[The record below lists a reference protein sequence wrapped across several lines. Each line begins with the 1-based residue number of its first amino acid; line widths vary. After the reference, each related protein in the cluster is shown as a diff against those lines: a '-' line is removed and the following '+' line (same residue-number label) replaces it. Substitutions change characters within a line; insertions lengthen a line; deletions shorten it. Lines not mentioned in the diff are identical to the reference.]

1 MNLQEIQS
9 IAVRLDELYRAHAA
23 RLRRP
28 EPWFTSVTLAGPSG
42 AVDQYFI
49 GHERALSERVVEWG
63 HPLAA
68 AVLEVD
74 LGDAVQMPPMF
85 NQERRVLS
93 SRAEVKGQA
102 GELSHVRIRLPEG
115 EFNFVRTEA
124 GLVEASRA
132 GVARRIPA
140 GLDDIIGQLT
150 PAQYKLITAN
160 REAPLIIQGRAG
172 SGKTSVGL
180 YRVAWLTQSPDATN
194 AVPVA
199 PGRILVLMF
208 NKPLQLFVKQ
218 MMTAAG
224 LDAVRT
230 DTFHGWALTEVGR
243 GYRGQI
249 EICTDRFDGAAS
261 AVKLKKQLG
270 VLKVVDAF
278 VARQIA
284 QVGRWLAEKLPVY
297 DPMGQW
303 IAQFQADDAPV
314 VRRLIVLRGKAL
326 SARDA
331 ATSAGDRARL
341 TEVHRVL
348 SQGVER
354 LIQYKEELFKL
365 LTDREL
371 LRAHLPHAT
380 PQEIDGLVSFQT
392 ALQIGD
398 KPDAKPGPRIAFED
412 LAILLRLMHLKHGGL
427 PNKDRDDEV
436 NVYEHVLVDE
446 AQDFGAVELNAIFSA
461 VRSRTGVTIVGDT
474 NQKIVPE
481 ADFIGWDALAA
492 ELGASGA
499 AVARLEVPHRST
511 AAIMR
516 LADALVGEQSPATRP
531 GPVPRL
537 SVVTAEALVVRLSER
552 INSHLAENP
561 HAHVAVV
568 CGSPRQVEDMVQQLS
583 ARLPGTSVRRGHNH
597 AFVFAPGVTVT
608 NLRQIKGL
616 EFDAVFALE
625 VDDQRYPADEQGRR
639 WLYTLVTRAKEALHL
654 FTTERPATLLQPAM
668 ETGLVALD
676 AAEDVPVAVF
686 SAEDDEPF

>member
-9 IAVRLDELYRAHAA
+9 IAVRLDEIYRAHAA

-28 EPWFTSVTLAGPSG
+28 VPWFVSVTLAGDSG

-49 GHERALSERVVEWG
+49 GRERALTERIVDWG
-63 HPLAA
+63 HPLAT
-68 AVLEVD
+68 AVLEVGI
-74 LGDAVQMPPMF
+74 GDRVEMPPMF
-85 NQERRVLS
+85 VQERRVLS
-93 SRAEVKGQA
+93 SRAEVKGDAA
-102 GELSHVRIRLPEG
+102 GLTHVRLVLPDG
-115 EFNFVRTEA
+115 EFTFVRTEA

-132 GVARRIPA
+132 AAARRIPA

-160 REAPLIIQGRAG
+160 RDAPLIIQGRAG

-180 YRVAWLTQSPDATN
+180 YRLAWLTQAPEGTST
-194 AVPVA
+194 VPVA
-199 PGRILVLMF
+199 PNRILVLMF
-208 NKPLQLFVKQ
+208 NKALQLYVAQ
-218 MMTAAG
+218 VMGSVG
-224 LDAVRT
+224 LGAVHT
-230 DTFHGWALTEVGR
+230 DTFHGWALTEIRR

-249 EICTDRFDGAAS
+249 EPCTDRFDGAAAAS
-261 AVKLKKQLG
+261 KLKKQLG
-270 VLKVVDAF
+270 VLKAVDAF
-278 VARQIA
+278 VARQAA

-303 IAQFQADDAPV
+303 LGRFQADTAPL
-314 VRRLIVLRGKAL
+314 VRRLVLLRASAL
-326 SARDA
+326 RARDTATNA
-331 ATSAGDRARL
+331 ADAARL
-341 TEVHRVL
+341 TEVHRIL

-354 LIQYKEELFKL
+354 LVQYKEELFKL

-371 LRAHLPHAT
+371 LTTHLPHAT
-380 PQEIDGLVSFQT
+380 PQEIDDLVAYQT

-398 KPDAKPGPRIAFED
+398 RTDGKPGPRVAFED

-446 AQDFGAVELNAIFSA
+446 AQDFGAVELSAIFSA

-481 ADFIGWDALAA
+481 ADFIGWDALAN

-499 AVARLEVPHRST
+499 AVARLEVPHRSS

-531 GPVPRL
+531 GPLPRL
-537 SVVTAEALVVRLSER
+537 SVVGANALVARLAER

-568 CGSPRQVEDMVQQLS
+568 CGSPKTVEETVQQLTP
-583 ARLPGTSVRRGHNH
+583 LLTGVDVRRGHN
-597 AFVFAPGVTVT
+597 ATFTFAPGVTVT

-625 VDDQRYPADEQGRR
+625 VEDLRYPPDEQGRR
-639 WLYTLVTRAKEALHL
+639 WLYTLVTRAKDALHL
-654 FTTERPATLLQPAM
+654 FTTGAPATLLQPAL
-668 ETGLVALD
+668 EAGLIALD